1 MIVHRIQ
8 KLKYGSDI
16 SGKGSTLTGG
26 RWHLPGSL
34 PILYT
39 TSNKSLAIL
48 EVLAHLP
55 APSITPPRFVLLDI
69 FIPDKKVVQ
78 IAEKNLPV
86 GWRLRGYQKTVQ
98 GWGTDWLRSRT
109 SLAISVP
116 SVISRDYNILIN
128 PLHKDFSQVNV
139 QRELRDFIVDDRLI

>member
-16 SGKGSTLTGG
+16 SGKGSTLVGG

-34 PILYT
+34 PVLYT
-39 TSNKSLAIL
+39 TSNRSLAIL

-55 APSITPPRFVLLDI
+55 APSIVPPKLILLEVFV
-69 FIPDKKVVQ
+69 PDKNVLK
-78 IAEKNLPV
+78 IDERDLPT
-86 GWRLRGYQKTVQ
+86 GWKLRGYHRTVQ
-98 GWGTDWLRSRT
+98 EWGMDWLRSRR

-116 SVISRDYNILIN
+116 SVISMDFNILIN
-128 PLHKDFSQVNV
+128 PLHTDFSRVHVN
-139 QRELRDFIVDDRLI
+139 REFRGFIIDDRLI